1 MGLVVLLIIGVIV
14 CIFPIAII
22 ALIVSAIVKK
32 NKEAKGNNKSLERTI
47 RQIYI
52 YIILIITFISILFGI
67 IVTFRVG
74 LDVILPEESIYETS
88 YSDEQREKN
97 ANIVELFTTLS
108 LVIAVIPVYIYHN
121 KLAQESRKVDM
132 DEFENKEIN

>member
-1 MGLVVLLIIGVIV
+1 MGLVVVLIIGVIV

-22 ALIVSAIVKK
+22 TLIVSAIVKK
-32 NKEAKGNNKSLERTI
+32 NKEAKGNNKSFERTI

-121 KLAQESRKVDM
+121 KLAQESRKVDV
-132 DEFENKEIN
+132 DESENKERN

>member
-1 MGLVVLLIIGVIV
+1 MGLVVLLIIGIIV

-121 KLAQESRKVDM
+121 KLAQESRKVDV
-132 DEFENKEIN
+132 DESENKEIN

>member
-1 MGLVVLLIIGVIV
+1 MGLVVVLIIGVIV

-22 ALIVSAIVKK
+22 TLIVSAIVKK
-32 NKEAKGNNKSLERTI
+32 NKEAKGNNKSFERTI

-52 YIILIITFISILFGI
+52 YIIITFISILFGI

-121 KLAQESRKVDM
+121 KLAQESRKVDV
-132 DEFENKEIN
+132 DESENKERN

>member
-1 MGLVVLLIIGVIV
+1 M
-14 CIFPIAII
+14 
-22 ALIVSAIVKK
+22 
-32 NKEAKGNNKSLERTI
+32 
-47 RQIYI
+47 
-52 YIILIITFISILFGI
+52 
-67 IVTFRVG
+67 G